1 MHAQRSVAQDAHLGD
16 PTVSKPVCA
25 ERLVRGKDRRLVF
38 QNAICYENVAC
49 AAFGGKLAVKRV
61 HVQRLVNRHLFR
73 NRLRR

>member
-1 MHAQRSVAQDAHLGD
+1 MAHDVHLGY

-25 ERLVRGKDRRLVF
+25 QRLVNGQVHRLAL

-49 AAFGGKLAVKRV
+49 AALGGKLAVKRV